1 MTNVAT
7 RQMTNLAVR
16 ALPRPGIDLGIGA
29 LALLC
34 GGVALW
40 SAAGVDPTDLGDGG
54 LAPALAPV
62 FWVAVVGLNLAFVL
76 SLGRRVAPWL
86 SPTLVAGL
94 LLLLYAPAS
103 VIGAGPRLAVSWRH
117 LGVADAMAHGVFD
130 PRIDVY
136 FNWPGFFPGLATF
149 IGATGLPPLEVAVW
163 APLVNAALWSLGIV
177 AVLRAF
183 TRDKDAIVI
192 PLWLFLLGNWVDQDY
207 LSPQAMGFLIHL
219 VILALVLGVLGA
231 TVQGGEPG
239 LRNFWRSGSRVPER
253 DDGRL
258 RRLTLG
264 LVLVLSVAL
273 VSIHQLTPI
282 VLAFSLVGLVLVRR
296 SWAPLLP
303 VILGLLLVL
312 WMLYPAS
319 TYLVGHPVFG
329 ADDAGVVQAN
339 VTERVVGSRGHL
351 TVQGVRITL
360 TLAVW
365 TLGAIGVVQSWRAG
379 RRDLRPYVLAVV
391 PFLMLPVLNYGG
403 EMLLRV
409 TLFSL
414 PFVAFFAARPLA
426 GLRPRWR
433 HRAGR
438 LGRPSTGRVLALT
451 LLLSLLCAAS
461 VTAKYGNARFDIFT
475 DDEVE
480 AVGMLHDLAP
490 AGSVLVAGASSTPWA
505 SQDYSRY
512 TRRTVQSLCE
522 ADFRPAACV
531 HTLHGLADHEVAAG
545 GLTLL
550 LTRGNQAALEM
561 QGQMSDDEFA
571 RFEADVRAL
580 PGTRLLFANGEARI
594 YRLPP
599 SAATTAATDGSR
611 P

>member
-1 MTNVAT
+1 MTNVAV
-7 RQMTNLAVR
+7 RQLTDVAVR
-16 ALPRPGIDLGIGA
+16 ALPRPGVDLGIGA

-34 GGVALW
+34 GGVAVW
-40 SAAGVDPTDLGDGG
+40 SAAGVETTALGDGG

-76 SLGRRVAPWL
+76 SLGRRVAVWL
-86 SPTLVAGL
+86 SPALVAGL

-103 VIGAGPRLAVSWRH
+103 VLGAGPRLAVSWRH
-117 LGVADAMAHGVFD
+117 LGVADAMANGVFD

-149 IGATGLPPLEVAVW
+149 IEATGLPPLQVAMW

-177 AVLRAF
+177 AVLRAL
-183 TRDKDAIVI
+183 TPDKDAIVI
-192 PLWLFLLGNWVDQDY
+192 PLWLFLIGNWIDQDY
-207 LSPQAMGFLIHL
+207 LSPQALGFLLHL
-219 VILALVLGVLGA
+219 VVLALVLGVLGA
-231 TVQGGEPG
+231 RVQGGASG
-239 LRNFWRSGSRVPER
+239 LRNFWRAGSRVPER
-253 DDGRL
+253 ADGRL
-258 RRLTLG
+258 RRLALG

-329 ADDAGVVQAN
+329 GDDGGVVQAN
-339 VTERVVGSRGHL
+339 LTERVVGSRGHL
-351 TVQGVRITL
+351 IVQGVRIAL
-360 TLAVW
+360 TVAVW
-365 TLGAIGVVQSWRAG
+365 TLGAIGVVQSWRSG

-426 GLRPRWR
+426 SLRPRWR

-438 LGRPSTGRVLALT
+438 PARPGTGRVLAFT
-451 LLLSLLCAAS
+451 LLLSLLCAGS

-475 DDEVE
+475 ADEVE

-512 TRRTVQSLCE
+512 TRRTVQALCE
-522 ADFRPAACV
+522 ADFGPTACL
-531 HTLHGLADHEVAAG
+531 HTLHELADHEAAAG
-545 GLTLL
+545 GITLL
-550 LTRGNQAALEM
+550 LTRGNQAALRM
-561 QGQMSDDEFA
+561 QGQMSADDFA
-571 RFEADVRAL
+571 QFEAGLRGL
-580 PGTRLLFANGEARI
+580 PGTSLLFANREARI
-594 YRLPP
+594 YRLAPH
-599 SAATTAATDGSR
+599 AAEAVGSQ